1 MDGIVDEIK
10 SSFKS
15 GGTLVQLIY
24 INLGVFLAIRILWV
38 IFALSGLNYLREP
51 VLRFL
56 SVPANLSVLLYKPW
70 TLFTYMFLHE
80 GFLHILFNLLWLY
93 WFGRI
98 FLIYLQPKQLLN
110 VYILGGLFGAAL
122 YIFMFNVL
130 PVFEPVVAASYALGA
145 SASVTAIVI
154 AIAVYV
160 PNYTLN
166 LIFIGPVKLKYIALV
181 FIITD
186 VLQIASTNAGGH
198 IAHLGGAIFGILYA
212 QQYKKGNDI
221 TMGFSRIMDRIA
233 SLFKPRQR
241 LKVSYRRKNDT
252 SVKQESD
259 WDYNQRKISEQEE
272 IDRILDKIAQSGYES
287 LSKKEKEVLFKAGNN
302 G

>member
-1 MDGIVDEIK
+1 MDGILDELK
-10 SSFKS
+10 ASFKR
-15 GGTLVQLIY
+15 GGIVVKLIY

-38 IFALSGLNYLREP
+38 IFALSGLGYLQDP

-56 SVPANLSVLLYKPW
+56 AVPADLSTLIVRPW
-70 TLFTYMFLHE
+70 TVITYMFLHE

-98 FLIYLQPKQLLN
+98 FLQYLTPKQLLN
-110 VYILGGLFGAAL
+110 TYILGGLSGAAL
-122 YIFMFNVL
+122 YILMFNLL
-130 PVFEPVVAASYALGA
+130 PVFEPVVSGAIALGA
-145 SASVTAIVI
+145 SAAVMAI
-154 AIAVYV
+154 AITISVYV
-160 PNYTLN
+160 PDYTLN

-186 VLQIASTNAGGH
+186 VLQIASSNAGGH

-212 QQYKKGNDI
+212 QQYKRGNDI
-221 TMGFSRIMDRIA
+221 TMGFSKIMDKIA

-241 LKVSYRRKNDT
+241 LKVSYRRNNEQVKNET
-252 SVKQESD
+252 D
-259 WDYNQRKISEQEE
+259 WEYNQRRITEQEE

-287 LSKKEKEVLFKAGNN
+287 LSKREKEILFKAGDNN
-302 G
+302 K